1 MKNVKIEIKK
11 ANKMIKKIKYNF
23 RKLIL
28 DMLPALNST
37 IILIIGSLVL
47 LLSCS
52 DDDDNSIN
60 NTAPLIENQTFSIT
74 NDAAI
79 GTTAGKVLATDE
91 DNDVLSYSITASN
104 DDNIFAIDS
113 TTGIITVS
121 GALNP
126 NTAYTLTVQVSDGQS
141 NTDATITIN
150 LVEITVTFPPAP
162 FSLFYDGTLIGAD
175 YWSETPEILS
185 ASYGFGDIIGLP
197 GTEITQQLVEQAGG
211 AWLSDVNCAAGNT
224 ASLTSSVTQQQLANG
239 YILKTPY
246 QQFLKDGALGLD
258 GMPIVFSWP
267 VLTNTVDI
275 NDVQVTLNT
284 GEVVSPMAIGML
296 PNFENNERNCIVV
309 FGEFGNRLP
318 STDPDA
324 RFSVRVEIVTG
335 DTPLMLAGPNN
346 QMVSAVGLSWET
358 TRSPY
363 DPNNGPRLV
372 GAKLNH
378 VGTQAIGEG
387 VSNPIV
393 NMQLPQNDEFDL
405 YGGGDF
411 RLRVLT
417 SGGFSPDGVSG
428 LLPTDYERFF
438 RLHAT
443 GTDGSTVLIEDVGVD
458 YQVEGGT
465 LKVLGLSDLGNV
477 AGYNG
482 TVYGDCYAEDR
493 DNYIDII
500 IEGDEDA
507 ARNIT
512 FVEIPS
518 LEGGYDAFYNPGG
531 PGTTP
536 FDGVTYTQPG
546 PRDLEP
552 VIIALDNPMRVTN

>member
-1 MKNVKIEIKK
+1 
-11 ANKMIKKIKYNF
+11 MIKTIKYNF
-23 RKLIL
+23 RKLIQ
-28 DMLPALNST
+28 DMIPALNSK
-37 IILIIGSLVL
+37 IILIMGMLVL

-52 DDDDNSIN
+52 DDDDNFIN

-79 GTTAGKVLATDE
+79 GTSVGQVIATDE
-91 DNDVLSYSITASN
+91 DNDVLSYSITTSN

-126 NTAYTLTVQVSDGQS
+126 TTTYTLTVQVSDGLS

-150 LVEITVTFPPAP
+150 LVEITVTLPAGP
-162 FSLFYDGTLIGAD
+162 LSLTLDGTLIGAD

-211 AWLSDVNCAAGNT
+211 AWLSDVNCAGGNT

-246 QQFLKDGALGLD
+246 HQFLKDGALGLD

-267 VLTNTVDI
+267 VLTNTIDI

-284 GEVVSPMAIGML
+284 GEVVSPVAIGML

-318 STDPDA
+318 STDPNA
-324 RFSVRVEIVTG
+324 RFSVKVEIVTG
-335 DTPLMLAGPNN
+335 DTPLMLVGPNN

-358 TRSPY
+358 TTSPY

-378 VGTQAIGEG
+378 VGSQAIGEG
-387 VSNPIV
+387 LSNPIV

>member
-1 MKNVKIEIKK
+1 
-11 ANKMIKKIKYNF
+11 
-23 RKLIL
+23 
-28 DMLPALNST
+28 MLTALNSKT
-37 IILIIGSLVL
+37 IALIGTLVL

-52 DDDDNSIN
+52 DDEDNSIN

-74 NDAAI
+74 NDAI
-79 GTTAGKVLATDE
+79 TGTTVGQVLATDE
-91 DNDVLSYSITASN
+91 DNDVLSYSITATN
-104 DDNIFAIDS
+104 EDNIFTIDS
-113 TTGIITVS
+113 TTGIISVS
-121 GALNP
+121 GALN
-126 NTAYTLTVQVSDGQS
+126 TTTTYTLTVQVSDGQS
-141 NTDATITIN
+141 TTDATITIT
-150 LVEITVTFPPAP
+150 LVEVTVSFPQGP
-162 FSLFYDGTLIGAD
+162 FSLLFDGTLIGAD

-185 ASYGFGDIIGLP
+185 ASYGFGDIIGVSS
-197 GTEITQQLVEQAGG
+197 TEITEELVEEAGG
-211 AWLSDVNCAAGNT
+211 AWLSDVDCAAGDA
-224 ASLTSSVTQQQLANG
+224 ASLTTTVTQEQLANG

-246 QQFLKDGALGLD
+246 QQVLKDGALGLD

-324 RFSVRVEIVTG
+324 RFSVKVEIVTG
-335 DTPLMLAGPNN
+335 DTPLLLAGPNN
-346 QMVSAVGLSWET
+346 QVVSAVGLSWET
-358 TRSPY
+358 TTSPY

-387 VSNPIV
+387 VSNPIL
-393 NMQLPQNDEFDL
+393 NMVLPQNDAFDL

-417 SGGFSPDGVSG
+417 TGGFSPDGVRG
-428 LLPTDYERFF
+428 VLPTDYERFF
-438 RLHAT
+438 RIHAT
-443 GTDGSTVLIEDVGVD
+443 DANGATVLIEEVGVE

-477 AGYNG
+477 EGFNG
-482 TVYGDCYAEDR
+482 TVYGDCYNEDR

-500 IEGDEDA
+500 IEGDEAA

-536 FDGVTYTQPG
+536 FSNVSYTQPG

-552 VIIALDNPMRVTN
+552 VLIALDNPMRITN

>member
-1 MKNVKIEIKK
+1 
-11 ANKMIKKIKYNF
+11 MIKTIKYNF
-23 RKLIL
+23 RKLIQ
-28 DMLPALNST
+28 DMIPALNSK
-37 IILIIGSLVL
+37 IILIMGMLVL

-79 GTTAGKVLATDE
+79 GTSVGQVIATDE
-91 DNDVLSYSITASN
+91 DNDVLSYSITTSN

-126 NTAYTLTVQVSDGQS
+126 TTTYTLTVQVSDGLS

-150 LVEITVTFPPAP
+150 LVEITVTLPAGP
-162 FSLFYDGTLIGAD
+162 LSLTLDGTLIGAD

-211 AWLSDVNCAAGNT
+211 AWLSDVNCAGGNT

-246 QQFLKDGALGLD
+246 HQFLKDGALGLD

-267 VLTNTVDI
+267 VLTNTIDI

-284 GEVVSPMAIGML
+284 GEVVSPVAIGML

-318 STDPDA
+318 STDPNA
-324 RFSVRVEIVTG
+324 RFSVKVEIVTG
-335 DTPLMLAGPNN
+335 DTPLMLVGPNN

-358 TRSPY
+358 TTSPY

-378 VGTQAIGEG
+378 VGSQAIGEG
-387 VSNPIV
+387 LSNPIV

>member
-1 MKNVKIEIKK
+1 
-11 ANKMIKKIKYNF
+11 MIKKIKNNF

-28 DMLPALNST
+28 DMLTVLNSK
-37 IILIIGSLVL
+37 IILIIGTLVL

-52 DDDDNSIN
+52 DDDDNSTN

-74 NDAAI
+74 NDATI
-79 GTTAGKVLATDE
+79 GTSVGKVLATDE

-126 NTAYTLTVQVSDGQS
+126 NTIYTLTVQVSDGQS

-162 FSLFYDGTLIGAD
+162 FSLFYDGALIGAD

-211 AWLSDVNCAAGNT
+211 AWLSDVNCADGNT

-284 GEVVSPMAIGML
+284 GEVVSPVAIGML
-296 PNFENNERNCIVV
+296 PNFENNERNCVVV

-358 TRSPY
+358 TTSPY

-417 SGGFSPDGVSG
+417 SGGFSPDGVRG
-428 LLPTDYERFF
+428 VLPTDYERFF
-438 RLHAT
+438 RIHAT

-477 AGYNG
+477 EGFNG
-482 TVYGDCYAEDR
+482 TVYGDCYTEDR

-500 IEGDEDA
+500 IEGDEGA

-536 FDGVTYTQPG
+536 FSNVNYTQPG